1 MKQELFSD
9 NMDLAYFI
17 LRKYFPW
24 YKNDEDARQICL
36 IGLWKASEKFDP
48 GKGYEFSTFASTV
61 IMNQMRVF
69 LRDERKRK
77 RIQYTDSVVYYD
89 GEEVDFI
96 ESIPDKYASE
106 TSLDFCFEELSRQLH
121 KREVDVLKLAV
132 LGYNQVE
139 IGKRLGLSQPQVS
152 RYLKQIRKTSKQ
164 NER

>member
-89 GEEVDFI
+89 GEEVDLI
-96 ESIPDKYASE
+96 ESIPDKYAGE
-106 TSLDFCFEELSRQLH
+106 TSLDFCFKELSEKLNDKETR
-121 KREVDVLKLAV
+121 VLQMKIK
-132 LGYNQVE
+132 GYNQVE
-139 IGKRLGLSQPQVS
+139 IAKRLNISQPTVA
-152 RYLKQIRKTSKQ
+152 RYLRQIKSKV
-164 NER
+164 